1 MVEPDITATAS
12 YSTKETG
19 YYLGFSE
26 SYVRR
31 LIKNGRL
38 NATKPGG
45 GQHRIR
51 GSEINRLLEGLAT
64 EGRVPPNT
72 HDNIPDEIHVSDAAA
87 QQIFNSSPP
96 PGQDISPPDQQVS
109 GDEDASIYEIMQR
122 KYGET

>member
-1 MVEPDITATAS
+1 MVEPDITAGAS
-12 YSTKETG
+12 YSTKEAG

-51 GSEINRLLEGLAT
+51 GSEITRLLEGLAT
-64 EGRVPPNT
+64 EGRVPPNN

-87 QQIFNSSPP
+87 QQIFNSPPP
-96 PGQDISPPDQQVS
+96 PGQDISPPDQQIT
-109 GDEDASIYEIMQR
+109 EDNASIYEIMQR